1 MNSYTWPRVN
11 SVTEERDSTLTF
23 YRPSSEPRLDSR
35 RIFACWES
43 ADTEGRHVRHIGGK
57 IVSRI
62 ALRCIRLLSFPWQPH
77 CAGSKHAGP
86 VLKRVRLPV
95 EFHSR
100 VASFASI
107 ICGWN
112 QNFVI
117 RGEKRLVLV
126 RIFNFVPIISLFI
139 SVNRTYMYVII
150 FLTFVLL
157 FEFYS
162 NSETFCFSYELKFME
177 FVYRAKAVYLG

>member
-1 MNSYTWPRVN
+1 MMNSYTWPRVN

-86 VLKRVRLPV
+86 VLKRVRLPEGISFTRCLLCLDYLRV
-95 EFHSR
+95 KSEFCYSR
-100 VASFASI
+100 RETIGIGSNIQFCANYFTFYLGQSNIYV
-107 ICGWN
+107 CN
-112 QNFVI
+112 NF
-117 RGEKRLVLV
+117 
-126 RIFNFVPIISLFI
+126 FNFCSSFRILF
-139 SVNRTYMYVII
+139 
-150 FLTFVLL
+150 
-157 FEFYS
+157 
-162 NSETFCFSYELKFME
+162 
-177 FVYRAKAVYLG
+177 

>member
-1 MNSYTWPRVN
+1 MMNSYTWPRVN

-100 VASFASI
+100 VASI

-126 RIFNFVPIISLFI
+126 LVIQFCANYFTFYLGQSNIYVCNNFFNFCSSFRILF
-139 SVNRTYMYVII
+139 
-150 FLTFVLL
+150 
-157 FEFYS
+157 
-162 NSETFCFSYELKFME
+162 
-177 FVYRAKAVYLG
+177 